1 MERSRSALI
10 VLADGARPETFEALL
25 EAGEL
30 PNIRDHVV
38 ERGSYRRA
46 TSTFTST
53 TGPAH
58 VPILTG
64 CFAGTAGVPGYR
76 WFDRSAYRSSVWPG
90 QWCMRSYNGPEA
102 WLLNRDVSARART
115 LFELTRN
122 PVNVFGVLT
131 RGVPKSNSL
140 FGRRK
145 QWLWPYVHYSQRWGA
160 AEPWAARG
168 LVASAGM
175 QSELRFV
182 AFPGIDWFSH
192 YVDPAGEG
200 ALECYRVIDRAV
212 GDAAAELRRTGTYDD
227 TLIVLC
233 SDHGHTPVHTHYDLP
248 VRLESDFGLRAAYH
262 SRAVFKRDPD
272 AVACVSG
279 NGMAHVYLR
288 GADWDAAPPSRDEL
302 DRHHP
307 GLREGLLA
315 EPGVDLVVTR
325 HGEGAA
331 WVESRRGAARLAE
344 HADGLV
350 YRRQA
355 GGDAG
360 TGVEGSPDPFGWDEL
375 PEQMSFEDALRLTFD
390 SGHPDALAQIAQLFR
405 SSRSGDLIVSATP
418 GWDLR
423 ERYEHPE
430 HFSSHGALHAGHM
443 LVPVAASAP
452 LAEGPM
458 RTADIFATV
467 LDHLGRELPAGI
479 DGVSRLAAP

>member
-1 MERSRSALI
+1 MKRSRSALI
-10 VLADGARPETFEALL
+10 VLADGARPEAFEALL

-30 PNIRDHVV
+30 PSIRDHVV

-64 CFAGTAGVPGYR
+64 CFAGTADVPGYR
-76 WFDRSAYRSSVWPG
+76 WFDRSAYRPGLWPG

-102 WLLNRDVSARART
+102 WWLNSDVSPRART
-115 LFELTRN
+115 LFELTDN

-131 RGVPKSNSL
+131 RGVPADNNL
-140 FGRRK
+140 YGRRK
-145 QWLWPYVHYSQRWGA
+145 QLLWPYIHYSQRWGD

-168 LVASAGM
+168 LAAAAAM

-192 YVDPAGEG
+192 YVDPAGDG
-200 ALECYRVIDRAV
+200 ALDCYRGIDRAV
-212 GDAAAELRRTGTYDD
+212 GAAAGELRRARAYDD

-233 SDHGHTPVHTHYDLP
+233 SDHGHTPVQTHYDLP
-248 VRLESDFGLRAAYH
+248 VRLEEDFGLRTAYH
-262 SRAVFKRDPD
+262 SRDVFKRDPD

-288 GADWDAAPPSRDEL
+288 GAGWDAPAPSRDEI
-302 DRHHP
+302 DRRHP

-315 EPGVDLVVTR
+315 EPGVDLVITR
-325 HGEGAA
+325 DGERGA
-331 WVESRRGAARLAE
+331 WIESRRGAARLSE
-344 HADGLV
+344 HEGGVA
-350 YRRQA
+350 YSRQQ
-355 GGDAG
+355 
-360 TGVEGSPDPFGWDEL
+360 SDPFGWNDL
-375 PEQMSFEDALRLTFD
+375 PGRMSFQDALGLTFET
-390 SGHPDALAQIAQLFR
+390 GHPDALVQIAQLFR
-405 SSRSGDLIVSATP
+405 SRRSGDLIVSATP

-443 LVPVAASAP
+443 LVPVAASAL

-458 RTADIFATV
+458 RTADVFATV
-467 LDHLGRELPAGI
+467 LAHLGHEIPAGT
-479 DGVSRLAAP
+479 DSVSRLAAD